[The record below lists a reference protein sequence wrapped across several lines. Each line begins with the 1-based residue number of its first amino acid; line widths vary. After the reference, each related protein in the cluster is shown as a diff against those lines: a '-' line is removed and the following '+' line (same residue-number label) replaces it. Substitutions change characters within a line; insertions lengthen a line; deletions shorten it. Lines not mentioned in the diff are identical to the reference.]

1 MTNPSPLPPL
11 ASVCIPPA
19 LREQAEKLAAEDPPI
34 HPVWSKIQQRGRHF
48 VLRTSSIE
56 DLEEIADWA
65 YCWLM
70 EPDERLDKA
79 KRQAFQSV
87 IARAGRYVHLKPLGS
102 CHYIATG
109 WKQR

>member
-1 MTNPSPLPPL
+1 MTDSLPSPLV
-11 ASVCIPPA
+11 SVCIPPA
-19 LREQAEKLAAEDPPI
+19 IRSQAEKLASEDPPI
-34 HPVWSKIQQRGRHF
+34 HPAWNKIEQRGKHF

-56 DLEEIADWA
+56 DIEEIADWA